1 MLCYSILRLNGPFL
15 LAPRSKYR
23 LNLISTCRVSGDG
36 QEFEKALW
44 SAAKIVSAE
53 AILIMRAEYPLQS
66 PPVVEEVVVEGA
78 EGAEGM
84 EGVEGAVEGIAAE
97 GEKPAVPV

>member
-1 MLCYSILRLNGPFL
+1 
-15 LAPRSKYR
+15 
-23 LNLISTCRVSGDG
+23 
-36 QEFEKALW
+36 
-44 SAAKIVSAE
+44 
-53 AILIMRAEYPLQS
+53 MRAEYPLQS